1 MVSFVL
7 NFSHYFKAFWHFFQV
22 CFRIYNIQNAVEFI
36 CWIRSYLRLQKII
49 ERFNCAQMM
58 NTATYDITHT
68 LVTDTLWGKN
78 NQQ

>member
-1 MVSFVL
+1 MQWNSFAG
-7 NFSHYFKAFWHFFQV
+7 SEA
-22 CFRIYNIQNAVEFI
+22 I
-36 CWIRSYLRLQKII
+36 CDYKKLI